1 MKSFTGIIFWS
12 ILLICSACTDENE
25 TNNGKRTDCYN
36 GTPLTVRA
44 TATGFENVPGSEKPS
59 TRASVTDEHLK
70 TEFVDG
76 DSIGIFSIKDGTIVD
91 DINNIPLVYNV
102 SNDSWNPV
110 ENSKTLYWYDGAS
123 YIAYYPYRKNIT
135 IDVSKVAV
143 SHSWSTKQ

>member
-76 DSIGIFSIKDGTIVD
+76 DSISHWFITCQMIVGVRLKTARHSIGMMERVTSHTIH
-91 DINNIPLVYNV
+91 IGRI
-102 SNDSWNPV
+102 
-110 ENSKTLYWYDGAS
+110 
-123 YIAYYPYRKNIT
+123 
-135 IDVSKVAV
+135 
-143 SHSWSTKQ
+143 SH

>member
-1 MKSFTGIIFWS
+1 MK
-12 ILLICSACTDENE
+12 

-91 DINNIPLVYNV
+91 DINNIPLIYNLSMIV
-102 SNDSWNPV
+102 GV
-110 ENSKTLYWYDGAS
+110 RLKTARHSIGMMERVTS
-123 YIAYYPYRKNIT
+123 HT
-135 IDVSKVAV
+135 IHIGRI
-143 SHSWSTKQ
+143 SH

>member
-44 TATGFENVPGSEKPS
+44 TATGFENIPGSEKPS

-70 TEFVDG
+70 IDKLFWENHG
-76 DSIGIFSIKDGTIVD
+76 KIIENNSRGYGYWLWKPYIVKKQRC
-91 DINNIPLVYNV
+91 V
-102 SNDSWNPV
+102 S
-110 ENSKTLYWYDGAS
+110 A
-123 YIAYYPYRKNIT
+123 A
-135 IDVSKVAV
+135 
-143 SHSWSTKQ
+143 

>member
-91 DINNIPLVYNV
+91 DINN
-102 SNDSWNPV
+102 NPIG
-110 ENSKTLYWYDGAS
+110 L
-123 YIAYYPYRKNIT
+123 
-135 IDVSKVAV
+135 
-143 SHSWSTKQ
+143 

>member
-70 TEFVDG
+70 TE
-76 DSIGIFSIKDGTIVD
+76 GIKEQIDTIT
-91 DINNIPLVYNV
+91 NRYNK
-102 SNDSWNPV
+102 W
-110 ENSKTLYWYDGAS
+110 LYLFHIS
-123 YIAYYPYRKNIT
+123 
-135 IDVSKVAV
+135 SC
-143 SHSWSTKQ
+143 